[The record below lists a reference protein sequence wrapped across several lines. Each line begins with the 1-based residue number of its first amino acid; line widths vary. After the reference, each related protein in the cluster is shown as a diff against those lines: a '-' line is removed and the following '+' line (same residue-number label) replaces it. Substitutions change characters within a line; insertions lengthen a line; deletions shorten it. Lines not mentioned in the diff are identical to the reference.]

1 MVKSI
6 CSSRGPGLDSQHPH
20 IGSQLSVTPVSRL
33 ASEGITCMCYT
44 DIHVGKTSVNIK
56 RNNKIK
62 LQCEEGAEQ
71 GGFEVTRK
79 ESSELSVSLF
89 PVTVIN
95 TLLKAT

>member
-1 MVKSI
+1 M
-6 CSSRGPGLDSQHPH
+6 CS
-20 IGSQLSVTPVSRL
+20 
-33 ASEGITCMCYT
+33 T

-71 GGFEVTRK
+71 GGFEATCK
-79 ESSELSVSLF
+79 DSSEHLVSLF

-95 TLLKAT
+95 TLRKAPWGGGRKGWL